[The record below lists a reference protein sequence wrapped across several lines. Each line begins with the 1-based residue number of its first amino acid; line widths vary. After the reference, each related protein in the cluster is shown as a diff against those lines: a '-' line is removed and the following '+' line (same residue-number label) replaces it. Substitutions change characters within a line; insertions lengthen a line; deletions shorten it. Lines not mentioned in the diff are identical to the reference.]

1 MFIKNIKKLS
11 ILTSIFLLLSTSASF
26 ADINVSRIA
35 GNNRYDTAV
44 KVNDEFIEYSSTN
57 TAIISSGSDF
67 RTSLYASYMASGFK
81 APLYLNTK
89 HGMTTQVLN
98 KLKEKKVTNVY
109 IVGGY
114 DLLDKSIDNT
124 LLSKGIKFT
133 RIYDQTKYDKWTKT
147 NFVDKIPYQVDNV
160 LFTYFHPNVPRGD
173 IGSCILINDRKFP
186 DMLSVI
192 PLTAQLAKEDTTGMY
207 DYRGFDSTDG
217 FKLIIGGPSTVS
229 GYIKTYMGNDAPGL
243 NDNTWEDAEE
253 GTPRYYTGRISG
265 ENRYQT
271 AVEIAKTYNPLLGYD
286 LNTIVLVN
294 GENYPD
300 ALTSGIAAVSSKA
313 AILLTEPN
321 KLNSDTKSFIQ
332 DNGIENV
339 IIIGGEKSVSKN
351 IEKELRNL
359 K

>member
-35 GNNRYDTAV
+35 GNSRYDTAV

-57 TAIISSGSDF
+57 KAVISSGSDF
-67 RTSLYASYMASGFK
+67 RTSLYASYMASAFK
-81 APLYLNTK
+81 APLYLNAK

-98 KLKEKKVTNVY
+98 KLKEKKVNNVY

-147 NFVDKIPYQVDNV
+147 NVVDKIPYQVDNI
-160 LFTYFHPNVPRGD
+160 LFTYFHPNEPRGD
-173 IGSCILINDRKFP
+173 IGSCILVNDKKFP

-217 FKLIIGGPSTVS
+217 FKLIIGGPSTVP
-229 GYIKTYMGNDAPGL
+229 GYIKTYMGDDAPGL
-243 NDNTWEDAEE
+243 NDHTWEDADANA
-253 GTPRYYTGRISG
+253 PRYYTGRISG
-265 ENRYQT
+265 KNRYQT
-271 AVEIAKTYNPLLGYD
+271 AIEIAKTYNPLLGYNLD
-286 LNTIVLVN
+286 TIVLVN
-294 GENYPD
+294 GQNYPD
-300 ALTSGIAAVSSKA
+300 ALTSGIAAVSSRA
-313 AILLTEPN
+313 AILLTESD
-321 KLNSDTKSFIQ
+321 KLNPDTKAFIQ
-332 DNGIENV
+332 DNGIKNV
-339 IIIGGEKSVSKN
+339 IIVGGEKSVSRN
-351 IEKELRNL
+351 VENELKEI